1 MSDDKEI
8 IRGSGNVFRDRHHP
22 DADGERLRALPA
34 ARDHRVPDQCKLTM
48 HAARDETGVAA
59 FPVGRGSI
67 GTVISLREDV
77 APMFG
82 RLSPLGSQIM
92 TLLADGKPWRGKH
105 IIERVANGLK
115 PWAVRAELDVLR
127 DAGRINRP
135 RFGVW
140 IMAGMPDPPVSAIPP
155 LRTEF
160 TDSRLDRMVLARL
173 SQPVSGPT
181 LVGELGTS
189 RQRVDQMLKKLLA
202 RGKVKRVPEPGTIR
216 RWLWMRSEIE
226 AAGFLLNHIPK
237 QREGGES
244 ILNCLEPNAFHWVRY
259 VAVAAGLSL
268 ATTRRQTHQLK
279 TQGLV
284 ATMLFGNKVHVS
296 ITPRGLDHPARSGL
310 GPKAARSDLS
320 KSFGERRRGILETLA
335 VLGEARTMEITA
347 ALAGMDRPAS
357 GLMSGQLIARLV
369 ARGFVEACPG
379 DPRVRLSYRLTEAGR
394 SATALIARFRTS
406 PGRARVDER
415 IAAYWAQRTIRRE
428 IGLRLRSRSKD
439 LVASPCQQAVL
450 DALADGPRS
459 TRALQDALGDR
470 IRNKRSV
477 HLMLRTLEKRGAVK
491 QKGKE
496 GMMKVWCLRSAND
509 DASAGPAVPDV
520 EAAAQRPPAE

>member
-1 MSDDKEI
+1 
-8 IRGSGNVFRDRHHP
+8 
-22 DADGERLRALPA
+22 
-34 ARDHRVPDQCKLTM
+34 
-48 HAARDETGVAA
+48 
-59 FPVGRGSI
+59 
-67 GTVISLREDV
+67 
-77 APMFG
+77 
-82 RLSPLGSQIM
+82 
-92 TLLADGKPWRGKH
+92 
-105 IIERVANGLK
+105 
-115 PWAVRAELDVLR
+115 
-127 DAGRINRP
+127 
-135 RFGVW
+135 
-140 IMAGMPDPPVSAIPP
+140 
-155 LRTEF
+155 
-160 TDSRLDRMVLARL
+160 
-173 SQPVSGPT
+173 
-181 LVGELGTS
+181 
-189 RQRVDQMLKKLLA
+189 
-202 RGKVKRVPEPGTIR
+202 
-216 RWLWMRSEIE
+216 
-226 AAGFLLNHIPK
+226 
-237 QREGGES
+237 
-244 ILNCLEPNAFHWVRY
+244 
-259 VAVAAGLSL
+259 
-268 ATTRRQTHQLK
+268 
-279 TQGLV
+279 
-284 ATMLFGNKVHVS
+284 MLFGNKVHVS

-320 KSFGERRRGILETLA
+320 KSFGERRLGILETLA

-347 ALAGMDRPAS
+347 ALAGMDRPAN

-459 TRALQDALGDR
+459 TRALQDAMGDR

-509 DASAGPAVPDV
+509 DASRDLRCRMSRRLRNGRRLSEEPRGSEGISCMAGPTARSAGSTEGEGGSRVN
-520 EAAAQRPPAE
+520 EARPGALPLDAAKGLCPLDPRQGRSPWNPLLERLDGRGTGRRDGCSPTDDRRSGCTHRGDRPPSRPTSPTNGLLRLRLSWGFRGQSPLTGSRGRAPGLASFTRLPPSPSAI